1 MRQANTSYVYLCG
14 DFNSRTGILED
25 FIEPDN
31 WETNNPIS
39 HSVFPDTH
47 KGSNVDKIVNT
58 YGRKLNALCK
68 ATGLQILHGRVTE
81 SKFICFTHNRAS
93 TIEHLA
99 DISKSTVLDCNC
111 DSDHC
116 ALTFNFHK
124 HIPKTDPR
132 SDARKIFPMHYVRDE
147 QQNGL
152 HRRMLWDELSREMQA
167 ELFCDIIKNNIDSKE
182 LVGRCNACLDY
193 VMKGIFKQKINQR
206 KNNTFPVNEWYDE
219 ECTEHKSRL
228 RHLSFISTPLVPPST
243 INPGPWK
250 NSTGHWHKRKN
261 DQVEIRLN
269 NPTEQWNFWK
279 KNNLKYHITDHLNA
293 EMFRDHYVTTD
304 FSDTCGHDQSLMQ
317 NITEFIDSDHN
328 VFDIMSNEVLWDILN
343 DPINEEELWK
353 ALGKLKK

>member
-1 MRQANTSYVYLCG
+1 MRQANTSYVYPWG
-14 DFNSRTGILED
+14 DFDSRTGILED

-47 KGSNVDKIVNT
+47 KGSNVDKTVNT

-111 DSDHC
+111 DSYHC

-124 HIPKTDPR
+124 HVPKTDPR
-132 SDARKIFPMHYVRDE
+132 SDARKIFPKHYVWDE

-167 ELFCDIIKNNIDSKE
+167 ELFCDIIENNINSKE

-193 VMKGIFKQKINQR
+193 AMKGIFKQKINQG

-219 ECTEHKSRL
+219 ECKEHKSRL
-228 RHLSFISTPLVPPST
+228 RHLS
-243 INPGPWK
+243 
-250 NSTGHWHKRKN
+250 
-261 DQVEIRLN
+261 
-269 NPTEQWNFWK
+269 
-279 KNNLKYHITDHLNA
+279 KYPFGTSEYDKSW
-293 EMFRDHYVTTD
+293 T
-304 FSDTCGHDQSLMQ
+304 
-317 NITEFIDSDHN
+317 
-328 VFDIMSNEVLWDILN
+328 
-343 DPINEEELWK
+343 
-353 ALGKLKK
+353 LKKQYRALTQKKKRSGRNMSEKSYRVLKLLEEK